1 MDERRVGEEAYLKGL
16 LGKESKEQCTSAEKQ
31 EIAELRKKVKQ
42 NDNTKG
48 HRKGTE
54 KEFNRRLELYKV
66 RGNSSSECLSS

>member
-1 MDERRVGEEAYLKGL
+1 MDERRDGEEADLKGL
-16 LGKESKEQCTSAEKQ
+16 LDKKQCTSAEKQ
-31 EIAELRKKVKQ
+31 KIAELRCRVKQ

-66 RGNSSSECLSS
+66 RDNSSSECLSS